1 MRAAHEARIAFVSAQ
16 GPAKDRRGSIFRLI
30 VSAVLMN
37 SEGLAFPTWGDRNTA
52 NREVRGGE
60 LALERQVSQVIGDMC
75 FLWLPIEDE
84 AGPKSRRRPGSLL
97 SPLSI
102 VLPQTTAST
111 IAGYRFQPC

>member
-1 MRAAHEARIAFVSAQ
+1 MRCRSGKVRWKTKMSNDTAAEELVAPTSWMCVATKSDNGLSAKVEIYH
-16 GPAKDRRGSIFRLI
+16 GNI
-30 VSAVLMN
+30 
-37 SEGLAFPTWGDRNTA
+37 
-52 NREVRGGE
+52 
-60 LALERQVSQVIGDMC
+60 
-75 FLWLPIEDE
+75 LWLPIEDE